1 MAEMSWPRAHSN
13 CRPYLDNSR
22 LVLHRE
28 VEQVSGTYALRE
40 KSEAYDGNLRSETEP
55 LSLENTVFWN
65 ENAGTAE
72 TSRGPTL
79 SDRDPLRWKIK
90 IKLWLKFS
98 RDRRRA
104 VRHWIMEL
112 VW

>member
-1 MAEMSWPRAHSN
+1 MFNVNVENVKSELGNKAI
-13 CRPYLDNSR
+13 
-22 LVLHRE
+22 HRE

-72 TSRGPTL
+72 T
-79 SDRDPLRWKIK
+79 
-90 IKLWLKFS
+90 
-98 RDRRRA
+98 
-104 VRHWIMEL
+104 
-112 VW
+112 